1 MTAHLHEIYR
11 PTVLAVDD
19 DPESLRLIAELL
31 RDNYHVRVATGGE
44 QALRAA
50 ELEPRPDLILLD
62 VVMPGMDGY
71 DLCRRFRAQA
81 HTRDTPILFLT
92 VRSNVVDEEKGFAAG
107 GVDYLTK
114 PISPPILLARV
125 RTHIMLKGGAD
136 FLKDQNAFLQEEI
149 HRRIVQMSTIQ
160 DVAIVALASLA
171 ETRDNDTGN
180 HVRRTQYYVEILANE
195 LRSHVRFAP
204 LLTEDNIELLYK
216 SAVIHDIGKV
226 GIPDHILLKPGKL
239 TPDEFEIM
247 KTHTVLG
254 RNAILAAERLLD
266 APNDFLRFGR
276 EIALSHHE
284 RWNGKGY
291 PEGLAGEAIPV
302 SARLMAVADVYD
314 ALISK
319 RPYKEPYTHQEAVA
333 IIAEER
339 GQQFDPDVT
348 DAFLSCVEDFRQIA
362 LQYADREENIGIVV
376 RRAANKDAPRPQP
389 Q

>member
-1 MTAHLHEIYR
+1 MTVQQHEIYR
-11 PTVLAVDD
+11 PTILAVDD

-31 RDNYHVRVATGGE
+31 RDNYHVRVANGGE

-71 DLCRRFRAQA
+71 ELCRRFRTLAN
-81 HTRDTPILFLT
+81 TRDTPILFLT
-92 VRSNVVDEEKGFAAG
+92 VRSQVADEEKGFAAG
-107 GVDYLTK
+107 GVDYLAK
-114 PISPPILLARV
+114 PISPPILMARV
-125 RTHIMLKGGAD
+125 RTHITLKGAAD
-136 FLKDQNAFLQEEI
+136 YLKDQNAFLQEEI

-195 LRSHVRFAP
+195 LRTHVRFGP
-204 LLTEDNIELLYK
+204 LLTEDNIELMYK

-254 RNAILAAERLLD
+254 RNAIMAAERLLD

-284 RWNGKGY
+284 QWDGKGY
-291 PEGLAGEAIPV
+291 PEGLVGEAIPV

-319 RPYKEPYTHQEAVA
+319 RPYKEPFTHEEAVA

-339 GQQFDPDVT
+339 GRRFDPDVT
-348 DAFLSCVEDFRQIA
+348 DAFVACVEDFRQIA
-362 LQYADREENIGIVV
+362 LQYADHEENIAILG
-376 RRAANKDAPRPQP
+376 RAPADKNATL
-389 Q
+389 

>member
-1 MTAHLHEIYR
+1 
-11 PTVLAVDD
+11 
-19 DPESLRLIAELL
+19 
-31 RDNYHVRVATGGE
+31 
-44 QALRAA
+44 
-50 ELEPRPDLILLD
+50 
-62 VVMPGMDGY
+62 
-71 DLCRRFRAQA
+71 
-81 HTRDTPILFLT
+81 
-92 VRSNVVDEEKGFAAG
+92 
-107 GVDYLTK
+107 
-114 PISPPILLARV
+114 V
-125 RTHIMLKGGAD
+125 RTHITLKGAAD
-136 FLKDQNAFLQEEI
+136 FLKDQNVFLQEEI

-195 LRSHVRFAP
+195 LRTHVRFAP

-254 RNAILAAERLLD
+254 RNAIMAAERLLD

-284 RWNGKGY
+284 RWNGAGY
-291 PEGLAGEAIPV
+291 PDGLAGEAIPI

-314 ALISK
+314 ALISD
-319 RPYKEPYTHQEAVA
+319 RPYKEPYSHDEAVA

-339 GQQFDPDVT
+339 GRHFDPDVT
-348 DAFLSCVEDFRQIA
+348 DAFVACVEDFRQVA
-362 LQYADREENIGIVV
+362 LQYADHPENIAILGRKSGAVT
-376 RRAANKDAPRPQP
+376 APA
-389 Q
+389 

>member
-1 MTAHLHEIYR
+1 MTAHQHEIYR
-11 PTVLAVDD
+11 PTILAIDD

-31 RDNYHVRVATGGE
+31 RDNYHVRIATGGE

-62 VVMPGMDGY
+62 VVMPGMDGFEV
-71 DLCRRFRAQA
+71 CRRFRAQA
-81 HTRDTPILFLT
+81 HTRDTPIVFLT
-92 VRSNVVDEEKGFAAG
+92 MRSNVVDEERGFAAG

-125 RTHIMLKGGAD
+125 RTHITLKGAAD
-136 FLKDQNAFLQEEI
+136 FLKDQNAFLQEEV
-149 HRRIVQMSTIQ
+149 HRRVVQMSTIQ

-180 HVRRTQYYVEILANE
+180 HVRRTQYYVEILANQ
-195 LRSHVRFAP
+195 LRGHVRFAP
-204 LLTEDNIELLYK
+204 LLTDDNIELLYK

-226 GIPDHILLKPGKL
+226 GIPDHILLKPGRL

-254 RNAILAAERLLD
+254 RNAILAAEKLLD

-291 PEGLAGEAIPV
+291 PEGLVGEAIPI

-319 RPYKEPYTHQEAVA
+319 RPYKEPFTHKEAVA
-333 IIAEER
+333 IITQER

-348 DAFLSCVEDFRQIA
+348 DAFVASVGDFQQIA
-362 LQYADREENIGIVV
+362 MQYADHEENIGVLV
-376 RRAANKDAPRPQP
+376 HELADSDAFHPR
-389 Q
+389 

>member
-1 MTAHLHEIYR
+1 MTAAQHEIHR
-11 PTVLAVDD
+11 PTILAVDD
-19 DPESLRLIAELL
+19 DPESLRLIAALL
-31 RDNYHVRVATGGE
+31 RDNYHVRIATGAE

-50 ELEPRPDLILLD
+50 DLEPKPDLILLD
-62 VVMPGMDGY
+62 VIMPGMDGY
-71 DLCRRFRAQA
+71 ELCRRFRAQPA
-81 HTRDTPILFLT
+81 TRDVPVIFLT
-92 VRSNVVDEEKGFAAG
+92 VRSNVADEEKGFAAG
-107 GVDYLTK
+107 AVDYLTK
-114 PISPPILLARV
+114 PISPPILVARV
-125 RTHIMLKGGAD
+125 RTHLTLKGAAD
-136 FLKDQNAFLQEEI
+136 FLKDQNDFLQEEV

-180 HVRRTQYYVEILANE
+180 HVRRTQYYVEILANT
-195 LRSHVRFAP
+195 LRGHVRFAP

-239 TPDEFEIM
+239 TPDEFEVM

-254 RNAILAAERLLD
+254 RNAILAAEKLLD

-284 RWNGKGY
+284 RWDGRGY

-314 ALISK
+314 ALISR
-319 RPYKEPYTHQEAVA
+319 RPYKEPFSHKEAVA
-333 IIAEER
+333 IIEAER
-339 GQQFDPDVT
+339 GRHFDPDVT
-348 DAFLSCVEDFRQIA
+348 DAFLSCVDDFKQIA
-362 LQYADREENIGIVV
+362 LQYADHEENIGIVV
-376 RRAANKDAPRPQP
+376 RRSADKDLAGGT
-389 Q
+389 

>member
-1 MTAHLHEIYR
+1 MATHQHEIFR
-11 PTVLAVDD
+11 PTILAVDD
-19 DPESLRLIAELL
+19 DPESLRLIAGLL
-31 RDNYHVRVATGGE
+31 RDNYHVRIATGGE

-50 ELEPRPDLILLD
+50 EVEPRPDLILLD

-92 VRSNVVDEEKGFAAG
+92 VRSTVEDEETGFAAG

-125 RTHIMLKGGAD
+125 RTHLALKGGHD

-171 ETRDNDTGN
+171 ETRDSDTGN
-180 HVRRTQYYVEILANE
+180 HVRRTQYYVEILANH
-195 LRSHVRFAP
+195 LRNHVRFAP
-204 LLTEDNIELLYK
+204 LLSDDNIELLYK

-239 TPDEFEIM
+239 APDEFEIM

-254 RNAILAAERLLD
+254 RNAIQAAEKLLD

-284 RWNGKGY
+284 RWDGKGY
-291 PEGLAGEAIPV
+291 PEGLAGEAIPI

-319 RPYKEPYTHQEAVA
+319 RPYKEPFSHADAVVV
-333 IIAEER
+333 IAEER
-339 GQQFDPDVT
+339 GQRFDPDVT
-348 DAFLSCVEDFRQIA
+348 DAFLACSDDFRQIA
-362 LQYADREENIGIVV
+362 LQYADHEENIGIAL
-376 RRAANKDAPRPQP
+376 RRAGGKE
-389 Q
+389 

>member
-1 MTAHLHEIYR
+1 MTTSQHEIYR
-11 PTVLAVDD
+11 PTILAVDD

-31 RDNYHVRVATGGE
+31 RDNYHVRVANSAE
-44 QALRAA
+44 QAMHATD
-50 ELEPRPDLILLD
+50 LEPKPDLILLD
-62 VVMPGMDGY
+62 VIMPGMDGY
-71 DLCRRFRAQA
+71 ELCRRLRAQA

-92 VRSNVVDEEKGFAAG
+92 VRSNVADEERGFAAG
-107 GVDYLTK
+107 GVDYLAK

-125 RTHIMLKGGAD
+125 RTHIKLKGAAD

-149 HRRIVQMSTIQ
+149 HRRLVQMSTIQ

-180 HVRRTQYYVEILANE
+180 HVRRTQYYVELLANR

-204 LLTEDNIELLYK
+204 LLTEDNIELIYK
-216 SAVIHDIGKV
+216 SAVLHDVGKV

-254 RNAILAAERLLD
+254 HNAIQSAERLLD

-284 RWNGKGY
+284 CWDGKGY
-291 PEGLAGEAIPV
+291 PEGLAGEVIPV

-314 ALISK
+314 ALISR
-319 RPYKEPYTHQEAVA
+319 RPYKEPFSHDEAVA
-333 IIAEER
+333 IIGEER
-339 GQQFDPDVT
+339 GRKFDPDIT
-348 DAFLSCVEDFRQIA
+348 DAFLGCREDFRQIA
-362 LQYADREENIGIVV
+362 LQYADQPPYISLGGRTSDATAGPD
-376 RRAANKDAPRPQP
+376 AN
-389 Q
+389 

>member
-1 MTAHLHEIYR
+1 MTMPQHEIQR
-11 PTVLAVDD
+11 PTILAVDD

-31 RDNYHVRVATGGE
+31 RENYHVRVATGGE
-44 QALRAA
+44 SALRAA

-71 DLCRRFRAQA
+71 ELCRRLRAL
-81 HTRDTPILFLT
+81 TFSRDIPVIFLT
-92 VRSNVVDEEKGFAAG
+92 VRSDIADEEKGFAAG

-125 RTHIMLKGGAD
+125 RTHLSLKGATD
-136 FLKDQNAFLQEEI
+136 FLRDQNAFLQEEV
-149 HRRIVQMSTIQ
+149 HRRVVQMSTIQ

-180 HVRRTQYYVEILANE
+180 HVRRTQYYVEILALA
-195 LRSHVRFAP
+195 LRGHVRFAP

-226 GIPDHILLKPGKL
+226 GIPDRILLKPGKL
-239 TPDEFEIM
+239 TAAEFEVM

-254 RNAILAAERLLD
+254 RNAILAAEKLLD

-284 RWNGKGY
+284 RWDGEGY
-291 PEGLAGEAIPV
+291 PEGLAGEAIPI

-314 ALISK
+314 ALISR
-319 RPYKEPYTHQEAVA
+319 RPYKEPFTHEEAVA
-333 IIAEER
+333 IIADER
-339 GQQFDPDVT
+339 GRRFDPDVN
-348 DAFLSCVEDFRQIA
+348 DAFLARAEDFRHIA
-362 LQYADREENIGIVV
+362 LQYADHEENIGVVV
-376 RRAANKDAPRPQP
+376 RRIGDAASLPAT
-389 Q
+389 